1 VGDAVVVVHT
11 FAWVPGVLNLPRS
24 VAGSYIQ
31 GATVRSVSMA
41 EKRDPVEV
49 AADRDVDL
57 YDVATWE
64 ERSSLD
70 GLAVA
75 LYRLLVGSA
84 RIGILLAAF
93 AILLAIGGL
102 SALTDPQIGTLTALS
117 AVPALAL
124 TGYVWYSDVTR
135 NEPLGLL
142 VATFLLAVLT
152 ANFAAVINSVLQP
165 GFGAFGV
172 VGSTLFFFVVVGP
185 VEESVKLLAVRLYAY
200 RNDSFDAVVDGAVY
214 GAVAGLG
221 FATIENA
228 LYITQQIGME
238 NVQFGAELIGAGGG
252 VTAVR
257 ALAGPGH
264 VIYSGIAGYYLGL
277 AKFNRRN
284 AGPIIVKGIILAS
297 VVHATYNS
305 VVGPASSLVATV
317 TPLGGFAAFLAFIL
331 VYDGLFGL
339 FLYRKIRRYRD
350 VYRATRDE
358 RDEGDLESEL
368 TEYETS
374 SPTGAE
380 RDDVAA
386 TDGSTETRDRDGEDE
401 SGDAETRDGE
411 TARDGNRETV
421 ADDGERSEA
430 DEDDSPFEFGAFE
443 SPGGGESDGE
453 ADGGTG
459 RGSDGE
465 ADDETNRESADEE

>member
-1 VGDAVVVVHT
+1 
-11 FAWVPGVLNLPRS
+11 
-24 VAGSYIQ
+24 
-31 GATVRSVSMA
+31 MA
-41 EKRDPVEV
+41 EKRDPVER
-49 AADRDVDL
+49 AADSDADL

-70 GLAVA
+70 GLSVA
-75 LYRLLVGSA
+75 LYRLLVGST
-84 RIGILLAAF
+84 RIAILLAAF

-102 SALTDPQIGTLTALS
+102 SALTDPQIGSLTALS

-124 TGYVWYSDVTR
+124 AGYVWYSDVTES
-135 NEPLGLL
+135 EPLGLL

-152 ANFAAVINSVLQP
+152 ANFAAVINSLLQP
-165 GFGAFGV
+165 GFGSIGIL
-172 VGSTLFFFVVVGP
+172 GSTLFFFVVVGP

-200 RNDSFDAVVDGAVY
+200 RSSSFDAVVDGAVY

-238 NVQFGAELIGAGGG
+238 EIRFGTELIGAGGG
-252 VTAVR
+252 VTAIR

-277 AKFNRRN
+277 AKFNQRN

-305 VVGPASSLVATV
+305 IVGPASALVATF
-317 TPLGGFAAFLAFIL
+317 TPLGGFTAFLAFIV

-358 RDEGDLESEL
+358 TDEATLESEL
-368 TEYETS
+368 TEFETS
-374 SPTGAE
+374 APSATE
-380 RDDVAA
+380 RDVADA
-386 TDGSTETRDRDGEDE
+386 DGGTEAGLDPEAAREERTETRGG
-401 SGDAETRDGE
+401 SA
-411 TARDGNRETV
+411 
-421 ADDGERSEA
+421 ADDGRSETTPDA
-430 DEDDSPFEFGAFE
+430 DSPFEFGAFE
-443 SPGGGESDGE
+443 SPDTGESNGE
-453 ADGGTG
+453 TGDGG
-459 RGSDGE
+459 D
-465 ADDETNRESADEE
+465 ESARSGEE